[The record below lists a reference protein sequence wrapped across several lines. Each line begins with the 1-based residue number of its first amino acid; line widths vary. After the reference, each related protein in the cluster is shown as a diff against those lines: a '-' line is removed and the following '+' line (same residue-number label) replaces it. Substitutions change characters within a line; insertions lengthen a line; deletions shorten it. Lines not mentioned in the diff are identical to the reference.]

1 MDGNKYIHIL
11 DADGKR
17 ITSIVDNMLKPI
29 GEEDLIKQAKEQ
41 YPNANQY
48 IYGND
53 DMLNQFLSGKIYK
66 EGKFVDPPPYVPSD
80 IELKEQ
86 EISELNE
93 EFKTA
98 EEEYLEAM
106 RKALLLSDTSLQSE
120 IQTDYKDLL
129 ASYTDEVARLNA
141 ELVEL
146 KGE

>member
-1 MDGNKYIHIL
+1 MNYVFVLNEQGVRQTSYVVGVHADTLEETEQLAQQSYPTSTIVRGN
-11 DADGKR
+11 
-17 ITSIVDNMLKPI
+17 S
-29 GEEDLIKQAKEQ
+29 
-41 YPNANQY
+41 
-48 IYGND
+48 
-53 DMLNQFLSGKIYK
+53 DMQSQFLGGKIYVDNQ
-66 EGKFVDPPPYVPSD
+66 FVDPPPYVPSD

-129 ASYTDEVARLNA
+129 ASYTDAVARLNA

>member
-1 MDGNKYIHIL
+1 MYVFVL
-11 DADGKR
+11 DANGVR
-17 ITSIVDNMLKPI
+17 QTSYVVGVHADTLEETEQLAQQSYPTSTIVR
-29 GEEDLIKQAKEQ
+29 
-41 YPNANQY
+41 
-48 IYGND
+48 GNS
-53 DMLNQFLSGKIYK
+53 DMQSQFLSGKIYK